1 MKSDAQKFLI
11 EQLGLLF
18 TYNNVKT
25 SIVEKNYGT
34 FRKESWIFIT
44 LCFWIVIVFL
54 KDTLNNVKPKKQKL
68 LTENLVSR

>member
-11 EQLGLLF
+11 EQLGLLS

-34 FRKESWIFIT
+34 FRKQSWIFIT

-54 KDTLNNVKPKKQKL
+54 KDTLNNVKPKKEKL
-68 LTENLVSR
+68 LTENSDSR